1 VHFAEAQAFTLIRGS
16 VALPAAGRAA
26 LRTKGLRNNAQSA
39 AAKAINRVKTFHA
52 VFVEVKDL
60 LERNGLEKIYTKRS
74 IKMIDEMTTVLEPA
88 PLADFVETKYVKDIT
103 SRALSYIKAGFPVH
117 FRGPSGT
124 GKTTLAMHLASKI
137 ERPVVMIHGDEEF
150 STSDLVGGQQGYRFR
165 KVIDRFVS
173 RVLKVEEDM
182 VKRWVDNRLT
192 VACKYGFT
200 LIYDEFT
207 RSRPEANNILL
218 SILQEKM
225 MDLPVGRGGEEPY
238 LRVDPDFTAIF
249 TSNPEEYAGVHRS
262 QDALRDRMI
271 TLDLDHFDYDTEV
284 AITRAKSKLS
294 KSHTEMIVNIV
305 RGLRESGRCEFAPT
319 VRGCIM
325 IAKTLKTQNLTP
337 PKANGAFMR
346 MCQDILASETSR
358 VGSKTN
364 QERVKEIVTEL
375 VAKELGMGKTIDV
388 PDPFREKSLM
398 GPEMAEKGSAVIETA
413 DSKNVEEDRTQEA
426 ESESLAGVSG

>member
-1 VHFAEAQAFTLIRGS
+1 MGVHFAEAPASTLIRES
-16 VALPAAGRAA
+16 VALPAEARAA

-39 AAKAINRVKTFHA
+39 AAKAINRVKPFPA

-88 PLADFVETKYVKDIT
+88 PLPDFVETKYVKDIT

-137 ERPVVMIHGDEEF
+137 KRPVMLIHGDEEF
-150 STSDLVGGQQGYRFR
+150 TTSDLVGGEYGYRLR
-165 KVIDRFVS
+165 KVVDRFIS
-173 RVLKVEEDM
+173 RVLKTEEDM

-200 LIYDEFT
+200 LVYDEFT

-225 MDLPVGRGGEEPY
+225 MDLPVGRGGEQPY
-238 LRVDPDFTAIF
+238 LKVDPNFTAIF

-284 AITRAKSKLS
+284 AVTRAKSKLS
-294 KSHTEMIVNIV
+294 KQHVEMIVNIV
-305 RGLRESGRCEFAPT
+305 RSLRESGKCEFAPT

-325 IAKTLKTQNLTP
+325 IAKTLKVQNLTP
-337 PKANGAFMR
+337 SKANGVFMQI
-346 MCQDILASETSR
+346 CQDILASETSR

-364 QERVKEIVTEL
+364 QNRVREIIKEIVE
-375 VAKELGMGKTIDV
+375 KELSRGRTIDT
-388 PDPFREKSLM
+388 
-398 GPEMAEKGSAVIETA
+398 PEETDKENIA
-413 DSKNVEEDRTQEA
+413 LDVVSDNEA
-426 ESESLAGVSG
+426 EDKKQQIESLVGIR